1 MIFSRFFTL
10 IFSTLMLSF
19 FLCNEVAG
27 MKINIDK
34 DGNIIVKADEN
45 QPSTINSINKPIIS
59 SYNNS
64 NNEDKRHFNFIK
76 NTIINNKDLGLTEE
90 EIDERIKL
98 GISPLSNIS
107 DKEYNKIKA
116 ESQSAF
122 EQFGN
127 FLMQAGV
134 GEVILGTLEGF
145 GNIAD
150 GVINSFT
157 GDQYGVNPYTQFMRE
172 AKESI
177 NKEFEI
183 YQEDPDSNWN
193 PSDSGWWFQNAVS
206 AVSTLSN
213 IILLFLIVF
222 LISKLYIMIYKN
234 RK

>member
-45 QPSTINSINKPIIS
+45 QPSTINSINKPIITAYGDIS
-59 SYNNS
+59 NS
-64 NNEDKRHFNFIK
+64 NRKRLNLAQRT
-76 NTIINNKDLGLTEE
+76 TISDKDLGLTKED
-90 EIDERIKL
+90 IDERIKL

>member
-19 FLCNEVAG
+19 FSCNEVAG
-27 MKINIDK
+27 MKFDTDK
-34 DGNIIVKADEN
+34 DGNIIVKADKN
-45 QPSTINSINKPIIS
+45 QPSTINSINKPIITAYNDIS
-59 SYNNS
+59 NSYR
-64 NNEDKRHFNFIK
+64 KRLNLAQRT
-76 NTIINNKDLGLTEE
+76 TINDKDLGLTRE

-206 AVSTLSN
+206 AVSSLSN

-222 LISKLYIMIYKN
+222 LISKLYIMIYKK